1 VASLSMTARSVAG
14 KNVIALKGPPPHELQ
29 RISQILGTPP
39 PGSERFALFLPFSR
53 HDATAGVENEL
64 QAVVVGS
71 SEDVDLP
78 RFIAESNYYRNVVRR
93 GKTGDGPIAA
103 SNLLDAYLEENP
115 GGVWENSWVRVPV
128 RCLCPH
134 ARAVVSRDML
144 SDKSC
149 CDRPKRKDADRFCL
163 HENGEEMLRIP
174 FSYLLKLP
182 LADVV
187 GQADTPNRVRRTGEE
202 LMSHFLSDNTSPETF
217 SFFPS
222 AMAEDGRIG
231 PRVAAETQKR
241 FLLCQLLTQYANTAF
256 EWLLSFLYTG
266 SSKTTGAVMSF
277 HVIRHRT

>member
-14 KNVIALKGPPPHELQ
+14 KNVIALRGRPPHELQ
-29 RISQILGTPP
+29 RISQILDTPP
-39 PGSERFALFLPFSR
+39 PGSERFALSLPFSR

-93 GKTGDGPIAA
+93 GKTGDGPISA

-128 RCLCPH
+128 RCLCSH
-134 ARAVVSRDML
+134 ARAMLSMDML

-149 CDRPKRKDADRFCL
+149 CDSPKRRDADRFCL
-163 HENGEEMLRIP
+163 RENGEEMLRIP
-174 FSYLLKLP
+174 VSYLLKLS

-187 GQADTPNRVRRTGEE
+187 GLPDTPDRVRRMGDE

-231 PRVAAETQKR
+231 SRVAAETQKR